1 MVVMWWMFSLWNM
14 VAPHIEEE
22 NRVPL
27 SVVIVEGTPNREIQ
41 LAMRA
46 STHVEVSIFQRGI
59 VFIHRVVLLMMVSTM
74 PANSPDQIY
83 TY

>member
-14 VAPHIEEE
+14 VARIEEE

-27 SVVIVEGTPNREIQ
+27 SVVIVEGTPSREIQ

-46 STHVEVSIFQRGI
+46 FMHF
-59 VFIHRVVLLMMVSTM
+59 
-74 PANSPDQIY
+74 
-83 TY
+83 